1 MPLKRVKVRL
11 LRLLHM
17 FDIDFAQCD
26 GARPACARCQRIG
39 VACMGYRQDTDI
51 FFTDQTRR
59 TIERAMKAS
68 RKQINPKNGLPAVIL
83 TDRSQHQRQQS
94 ANSLCHRCAS
104 LGTLTSSAKTGT
116 KKRRRLGEKEKVIYA
131 PMSDV
136 GGVLVDRDTVHI
148 DVKSNT
154 FDAEED
160 EEDGAERG
168 LGEQMV
174 GELQGG
180 RRGGGQGYRPH
191 FPPPSHRHHCCAE
204 AELEDEGF
212 GEDEGVEDGE
222 SDDDADLEVLQQAP
236 EKLGRARKD
245 RTVEG
250 DVAFADSDSDLGS
263 ISEVSDQE
271 FKEDSE
277 LKDNDETGGETG
289 GEEGDE
295 EMEEGDEVDEE
306 MDSGTEN
313 EDEDGGRRWKDRML
327 EKAGDLQGKRQPY
340 RVAELARMMYD
351 DLLSTAQ
358 VLKRWKSEDDDK
370 DAGAAITEDEDDD
383 GDLSEEEGGCG

>member
-1 MPLKRVKVRL
+1 
-11 LRLLHM
+11 
-17 FDIDFAQCD
+17 
-26 GARPACARCQRIG
+26 
-39 VACMGYRQDTDI
+39 MGYREHTDI
-51 FFTDQTRR
+51 FFTGQTRR

-94 ANSLCHRCAS
+94 AKSLCHRCAS

-136 GGVLVDRDTVHI
+136 GGVLVDRDAVHI

-154 FDAEED
+154 FDAKED

-168 LGEQMV
+168 LGKHMV
-174 GELQGG
+174 VGLQGG
-180 RRGGGQGYRPH
+180 RKRLGAGQEGLAL
-191 FPPPSHRHHCCAE
+191 FNKESQLQDVEE
-204 AELEDEGF
+204 AKDTGQEGF

-222 SDDDADLEVLQQAP
+222 SDDDADLEALQQAP
-236 EKLGRARKD
+236 EKLGRARKH

-277 LKDNDETGGETG
+277 LKDDDETGG
-289 GEEGDE
+289 
-295 EMEEGDEVDEE
+295 
-306 MDSGTEN
+306 MDSGTEDED

-358 VLKRWKSEDDDK
+358 VLKRWKSEDDDS
-370 DAGAAITEDEDDD
+370 DAGAAITENEDDD
-383 GDLSEEEGGCG
+383 GDLYRRRKVDVDEEEI

>member
-1 MPLKRVKVRL
+1 
-11 LRLLHM
+11 
-17 FDIDFAQCD
+17 
-26 GARPACARCQRIG
+26 
-39 VACMGYRQDTDI
+39 MGYREHTDI
-51 FFTDQTRR
+51 FFTGQTRR

-94 ANSLCHRCAS
+94 AKSLCHRCAS

-136 GGVLVDRDTVHI
+136 GGVLVDRDAVHI

-154 FDAEED
+154 FDAKED

-168 LGEQMV
+168 LGKHMV
-174 GELQGG
+174 HFSIRSHSFRTW
-180 RRGGGQGYRPH
+180 RRPRIPAALPAAI
-191 FPPPSHRHHCCAE
+191 PPPPLFAD
-204 AELEDEGF
+204 AELEEEGF

-222 SDDDADLEVLQQAP
+222 SDDDADLEALQQAP
-236 EKLGRARKD
+236 EKLGRARKH

-277 LKDNDETGGETG
+277 LKDDDETGG
-289 GEEGDE
+289 
-295 EMEEGDEVDEE
+295 
-306 MDSGTEN
+306 MDSGTEDED

-358 VLKRWKSEDDDK
+358 VLKRWKSEDDDS
-370 DAGAAITEDEDDD
+370 DAGAAITENEDDD
-383 GDLSEEEGGCG
+383 GDLYRRRKVDVDEEEI